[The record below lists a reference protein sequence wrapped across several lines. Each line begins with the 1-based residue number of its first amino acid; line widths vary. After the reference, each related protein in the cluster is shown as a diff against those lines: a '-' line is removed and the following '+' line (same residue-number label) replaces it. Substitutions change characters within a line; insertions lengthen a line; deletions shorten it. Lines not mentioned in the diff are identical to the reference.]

1 MKMTTEHYNELKTR
15 IQTFAHE
22 APAHLEKVKLDPR
35 CRDIETR
42 MLWDIFHATKIY
54 TKYTYQQFD
63 YKGTHIET
71 ALKKIAKELNIK
83 VTH

>member
-22 APAHLEKVKLDPR
+22 APAHLERVRLDAR
-35 CRDIETR
+35 CKDIQKR

-54 TKYTYQQFD
+54 SKYTYQQFH

-71 ALKKIAKELNIK
+71 ALKKIASELKII
-83 VTH
+83 TH